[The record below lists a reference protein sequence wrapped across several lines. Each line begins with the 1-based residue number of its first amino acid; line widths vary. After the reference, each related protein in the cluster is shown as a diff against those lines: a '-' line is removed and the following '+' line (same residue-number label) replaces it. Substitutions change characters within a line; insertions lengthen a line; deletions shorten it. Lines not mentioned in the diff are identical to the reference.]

1 LTVQSSNSVAPS
13 GLNYLWVLIRAL
25 KLHNWLK
32 NTLLFVPA
40 VFSQA
45 LSPATIPTLGVAFL
59 AFGCAAS
66 AHYLLND
73 LLDKGHDRQDV
84 MKGRRP
90 QAAGQLSP
98 RAAACLTAALLAA
111 SAACAAWLPA
121 GFRLVLAT
129 YLLLCLAYS
138 LLLKRAL
145 IIDILA
151 LVALHDLRLL
161 GGASAVLVPLSN
173 SLLLAFTFLFLALA
187 LLKRMG
193 QLAATADPSGLLPG
207 RAYCNNHAP
216 VLRFSAAAAVAT
228 SVSAFAVF
236 FSHVGALGLACLFL
250 PLLAVWLGRCFFIAG
265 RGKLNEDLVLFVI
278 ADRFSSITLAAL
290 MLMLIAAG

>member
-45 LSPATIPTLGVAFL
+45 LGPATIPTLGVAFL

-73 LLDKGHDRQDV
+73 LLDKGHDRRDV
-84 MKGRRP
+84 MKGQRP

-98 RAAACLTAALLAA
+98 RAAACLTAVLLAA
-111 SAACAAWLPA
+111 SAVCAAWLPA
-121 GFRLVLAT
+121 DFRLVLAT

-173 SLLLAFTFLFLALA
+173 LLLLAFTLLFLALA

-193 QLAATADPSGLLPG
+193 QLAATVDPSGLPG
-207 RAYCNNHAP
+207 RAYRNNHAP

-236 FSHVGALGLACLFL
+236 FGQVGALGLACLFL
-250 PLLAVWLGRCFFIAG
+250 PLLTVWLGRCFFIAD
-265 RGKLNEDLVLFVI
+265 RGKLNEDLVLFVM